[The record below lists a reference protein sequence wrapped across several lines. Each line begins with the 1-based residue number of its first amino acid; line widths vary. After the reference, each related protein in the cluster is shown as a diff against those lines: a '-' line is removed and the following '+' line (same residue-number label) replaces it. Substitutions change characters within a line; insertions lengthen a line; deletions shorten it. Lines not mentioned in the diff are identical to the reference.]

1 MESKISPC
9 PTSRHTKGLAFC
21 GRFRQIHR
29 VRWLA
34 SLIVLLFCARAHAA
48 GQASNPSFLGI
59 EMTDTGTGCIVNAVT
74 NCSPAQDAGLRFGDF
89 IVAMDG
95 KPLVDVRTSV
105 AQRRPACD
113 VLREQ
118 IMLHAPGDVTT
129 YEVHRGGAQT
139 TQMLKATLSTRADVQ
154 HRCFVGQQMPSI
166 EVADIDNRDRD
177 SNLSEL
183 RGKTTVLAW
192 FRLERCA
199 GCGPV
204 FDRIADGIAER
215 VHADIAPQV
224 IAVTPVSEG
233 SEPPKRGGFVPSL
246 PVWLADESDF
256 RELTL
261 KESDRIQ
268 IMVVDCHGVIQF
280 VAPVAPGSDDLDATI
295 DEVLA
300 AVEQAEH
307 SRLQRR

>member
-9 PTSRHTKGLAFC
+9 PTSRHTIYLLAFRV
-21 GRFRQIHR
+21 GFRQIHR
-29 VRWLA
+29 VRWPV

-48 GQASNPSFLGI
+48 GQASKPSFLGI
-59 EMTDTGTGCIVNAVT
+59 EMTDNGVGCIVNAVT

-95 KPLVDVRTSV
+95 KPLIDVRSTV

-118 IMLHAPGDVTT
+118 IMQHAPGDVTT
-129 YEVHRGGAQT
+129 YEVHRGGSQT
-139 TQMLKATLSTRADVQ
+139 TLKATLSTRADVQ

-166 EVADIDNRDRD
+166 EVADIDNHKRE

-192 FRLERCA
+192 FRLDRCV

-204 FDRIADGIAER
+204 FDRIADGINDR
-215 VHADIAPQV
+215 IHGDVAPHV
-224 IAVTPVSEG
+224 VGITPVNDG
-233 SEPPKRGGFVPSL
+233 AEPPKRGGFVPSL
-246 PVWLADESDF
+246 PVWLADEEDF
-256 RELTL
+256 RDVTL

-268 IMVVDCHGVIQF
+268 VMVVDCHGVIQF
-280 VAPVAPGSDDLDATI
+280 VAPLAPGSDDLDAAI

>member
-1 MESKISPC
+1 MI
-9 PTSRHTKGLAFC
+9 LAFDPS
-21 GRFRQIHR
+21 FRQIHR

-34 SLIVLLFCARAHAA
+34 PLLVLLFAARAGAST
-48 GQASNPSFLGI
+48 ASNPAFLGI
-59 EMTDTGTGCIVNAVT
+59 EMTDSGAGCIVNAVT

-89 IVAMDG
+89 IVAMNG
-95 KPLVDVRTSV
+95 KPLVDVRGPVS
-105 AQRRPACD
+105 QHRPACD

-118 IMLHAPGDVTT
+118 IMQHAPGDVVT
-129 YEVHRGGAQT
+129 YDVHRGGSRVT
-139 TQMLKATLSTRADVQ
+139 LKASLSTRADVQ

-166 EVADIDNRDRD
+166 EVDDIDNRANDK
-177 SNLSEL
+177 NLADL

-192 FRLERCA
+192 FRLERCV

-215 VHADIAPQV
+215 VRGDTAPQLV
-224 IAVTPVSEG
+224 GITPVNEDIG
-233 SEPPKRGGFVPSL
+233 PPKRGGFVPSL
-246 PVWLADESDF
+246 PVWLADEKDF

-261 KESDRIQ
+261 KENDRIQ
-268 IMVVDCHGVIQF
+268 IMVVDCHGVIRF
-280 VAPVAPGSDDLDATI
+280 VAPLAPGSDDLDASI

-307 SRLQRR
+307 LRTQRR